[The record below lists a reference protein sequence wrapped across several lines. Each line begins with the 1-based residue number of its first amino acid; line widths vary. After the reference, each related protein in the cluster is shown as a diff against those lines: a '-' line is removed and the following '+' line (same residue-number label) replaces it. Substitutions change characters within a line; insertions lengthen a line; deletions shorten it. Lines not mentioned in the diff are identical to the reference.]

1 MGSYS
6 MPVLFI
12 IDTVKMNFEEP
23 AKNMVLFLFIF
34 DLAFRLFAVVQL
46 TGLHNSSLK
55 SNVGVDSVV
64 VGHIA
69 AAQVV

>member
-1 MGSYS
+1 
-6 MPVLFI
+6 
-12 IDTVKMNFEEP
+12 MNFEEP

-46 TGLHNSSLK
+46 TGLHNFSLK
-55 SNVGVDSVV
+55 SNVGVDPVV

>member
-1 MGSYS
+1 
-6 MPVLFI
+6 
-12 IDTVKMNFEEP
+12 MNFEEP

-34 DLAFRLFAVVQL
+34 DLAFRLFAVVLL

-55 SNVGVDSVV
+55 TNVGVDPVV

>member
-1 MGSYS
+1 
-6 MPVLFI
+6 
-12 IDTVKMNFEEP
+12 MNFEEP

-34 DLAFRLFAVVQL
+34 DLAFRLFAVVLL
-46 TGLHNSSLK
+46 TGLHNSSLQT
-55 SNVGVDSVV
+55 NVGVDPVV